1 MNIGVVGQGYVGSA
15 IKFGFENFFTIHTYD
30 KYDTSKSTVQSIEGL
45 VSISDLIFVCVPTPM
60 NSKTGECHTDI
71 VKSVCKEI
79 LNYSKSKILIIKSTV
94 PPGTTLKLN
103 NSLKTENIL
112 FNPEFLTEANFIE
125 DFKNQNRII
134 IGGSPDK
141 CKILENLYKQV
152 FKEAQIINTD
162 STSAEMVKYMTNA
175 YLATKVSFANEI
187 KLICDSLSIDYDD
200 VVKITTLDN
209 RIGNTHLTVPGP
221 DGELGFG
228 GHCLPKDLNAL
239 IYLAEQNNLNINILK
254 AALATNDTLRK
265 NRDWEAMSGRAI
277 IDE

>member
-1 MNIGVVGQGYVGSA
+1 M
-15 IKFGFENFFTIHTYD
+15 
-30 KYDTSKSTVQSIEGL
+30 
-45 VSISDLIFVCVPTPM
+45 
-60 NSKTGECHTDI
+60 
-71 VKSVCKEI
+71 
-79 LNYSKSKILIIKSTV
+79 NYSKSKILIIKSTV

-103 NSLKTENIL
+103 KSLKTKNIL

-134 IGGSPDK
+134 IGGTPDK
-141 CKILENLYKQV
+141 CKILENLYKEV
-152 FKEAQIINTD
+152 FKEAHIINTD

-209 RIGNTHLTVPGP
+209 RIGNTHLSVPGP

>member
-1 MNIGVVGQGYVGSA
+1 
-15 IKFGFENFFTIHTYD
+15 
-30 KYDTSKSTVQSIEGL
+30 
-45 VSISDLIFVCVPTPM
+45 
-60 NSKTGECHTDI
+60 
-71 VKSVCKEI
+71 
-79 LNYSKSKILIIKSTV
+79 
-94 PPGTTLKLN
+94 
-103 NSLKTENIL
+103 
-112 FNPEFLTEANFIE
+112 
-125 DFKNQNRII
+125 
-134 IGGSPDK
+134 
-141 CKILENLYKQV
+141 
-152 FKEAQIINTD
+152 
-162 STSAEMVKYMTNA
+162 MVKYMTNA

-254 AALATNDTLRK
+254 AALATNDMLRK